1 MNGDSCASPD
11 SLNVSRETFEKL
23 SIFVALLRKW
33 NPKINLVS
41 RSTLPE
47 VWSRHVKDSIQ
58 VFHLVEPK
66 NHWVDLG
73 SGGGFPGL
81 VCAIL
86 ASEASPET
94 EFTLVES
101 DQRKSAFLRTVIR
114 ETKANCSVIS
124 KRIESVDPLGAD
136 VLSARALADLTT
148 LLSFC
153 DRHLKE
159 DGVAVFP
166 KGATWKKEIDAA
178 QREWNF
184 TTETA
189 NSLTDPQAVI
199 LKIKGVSRG

>member
-1 MNGDSCASPD
+1 MNVDSCASPGG
-11 SLNVSRETFEKL
+11 LNVSRETFEKL
-23 SIFVALLRKW
+23 TVFVELLRKW

-81 VCAIL
+81 VCAIM
-86 ASEASPET
+86 ASETSPET

-114 ETKANCSVIS
+114 ETKANCSVTS
-124 KRIESVDPLGAD
+124 KRIEAVDPLGAD
-136 VLSARALADLTT
+136 VLSARALADLST

-178 QREWNF
+178 RREWNF

>member
-11 SLNVSRETFEKL
+11 GLNVSRETFEKL
-23 SIFVALLRKW
+23 SIFVNLLRKW

-86 ASEASPET
+86 ASETSPET

-124 KRIESVDPLGAD
+124 KRIEVVDPLGAD

-178 QREWNF
+178 QREWSF
-184 TTETA
+184 TTEPA

>member
-1 MNGDSCASPD
+1 MNGDLCASPD
-11 SLNVSRETFEKL
+11 GMNVSRETFEKL
-23 SIFVALLRKW
+23 SIFVNLLRKW

-47 VWSRHVKDSIQ
+47 VWARHIKDSIQ

-66 NHWVDLG
+66 KQWVDLG

-86 ASEASPET
+86 ASETSPET

-124 KRIESVDPLGAD
+124 KRIEVVDPLGAD

>member
-11 SLNVSRETFEKL
+11 GLNVSRETFEKL
-23 SIFVALLRKW
+23 SIFVDLLRKW

-86 ASEASPET
+86 AAEASPET
-94 EFTLVES
+94 EFSLVES

-114 ETKANCSVIS
+114 ETQANCSVIS
-124 KRIESVDPLGAD
+124 KRIEAVDPLGAD
-136 VLSARALADLTT
+136 VLSARALADLAT

-184 TTETA
+184 FTETA

>member
-1 MNGDSCASPD
+1 MNWEDATSPK
-11 SLNVSRETFEKL
+11 SLNVSRETFERL
-23 SIFVALLRKW
+23 EAFVYLLKKW

-41 RSTLPE
+41 RNTLSE
-47 VWSRHVKDSIQ
+47 VWFRHVQDSVQ
-58 VFHLVEPK
+58 VFRLVDPK
-66 NHWVDLG
+66 PHWVDLG

-86 ASEASPET
+86 GAEASPNT
-94 EFTLVES
+94 KFTLVES

-114 ETKANCSVIS
+114 ETAVNCSVIS
-124 KRIESVDPLGAD
+124 RRIEAVEPLNAD
-136 VLSARALADLTT
+136 ILSARALSDLSR
-148 LLSFC
+148 LLFFC
-153 DRHLKE
+153 DRHLRK

-166 KGATWKKEIDAA
+166 KGATWKKEMFTA
-178 QREWNF
+178 QQEWNF